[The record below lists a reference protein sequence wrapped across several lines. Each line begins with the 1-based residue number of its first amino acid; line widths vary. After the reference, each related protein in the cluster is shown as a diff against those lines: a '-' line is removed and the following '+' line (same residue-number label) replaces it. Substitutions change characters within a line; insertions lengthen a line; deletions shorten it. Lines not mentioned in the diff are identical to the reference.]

1 MNYSCYKYQK
11 YSFLKQKNMNHFNAA
26 NEIQD
31 LQYFGE
37 FGGVNPSISDSST
50 YTFLSA
56 KTMFD
61 TFEGNAEGCYLY
73 SRHSSPM
80 NLYLS
85 EALAKM
91 ENTEAANVTA
101 SGMGAITS
109 VLMQVCKSGDHIIS
123 SRTIYGGTYAF
134 MKNFLPPFQI
144 ETSFV
149 DINNFE
155 SIENAINEN
164 TKIIYCESVSNPLL
178 EVADLRKLSEICKKH
193 NLKLI
198 VDNTFSPLTISPTLL
213 GADIVIHSLTKFIN
227 GSSDTVGG
235 VYCGSQEFINDTKNV
250 NNGACMLLGP
260 TMDSFRS
267 ASILKNLR
275 TLHIRMKQ
283 HSHNALF
290 LAEKFEE
297 NGLKVSYPGLKSHKN
312 HELMKSM
319 MHEEYGFGGLLTLD
333 AGTTD
338 KANELMEM
346 MQQENLG
353 YLAVSLGFYKTLF
366 SCSGSSTSSE
376 IPEEEREEMG
386 ISDGLIRFSIGL
398 DHDIERTYEKM
409 KECMLKTGVL
419 NHETISSIF

>member
-1 MNYSCYKYQK
+1 MNQ
-11 YSFLKQKNMNHFNAA
+11 FNAA

-61 TFEGNAEGCYLY
+61 TFEGNADGCYLY

-80 NLYLS
+80 NLYLA
-85 EALAKM
+85 EALSKM

-109 VLMQVCKSGDHIIS
+109 VLMQLCKAGDHIIS

-134 MKNFLPPFQI
+134 MKNFLPPYQI
-144 ETSFV
+144 ETTFV

-155 SIENAINEN
+155 SIENSINPN
-164 TKIIYCESVSNPLL
+164 TKIIYCETVSNPLL

-193 NLKLI
+193 NLKLV

-213 GADIVIHSLTKFIN
+213 GADVVIHSLTKFIN

-235 VYCGSQEFINDTKNV
+235 VYCGTQEFINDTKNV
-250 NNGACMLLGP
+250 NTGACMLLGP

-283 HSHNALF
+283 HSYNALF
-290 LAEKFEE
+290 LAERFEQD
-297 NGLKVSYPGLKSHKN
+297 GLKISYPGLPSHKN

-319 MHEEYGFGGLLTLD
+319 MHEEFGFGGLLTLD
-333 AGTTD
+333 AGTTE
-338 KANELMEM
+338 KANELMEL

-376 IPEEEREEMG
+376 IPEEEREAMG

-419 NHETISSIF
+419 QLEPSL

>member
-1 MNYSCYKYQK
+1 MKD
-11 YSFLKQKNMNHFNAA
+11 FNAA

-61 TFEGNAEGCYLY
+61 TFEGNADGCYLY

-85 EALAKM
+85 QALAKM

-109 VLMQVCKSGDHIIS
+109 VLLQVCKSGDHIIS

-134 MKNFLPPFQI
+134 LKNFLPSFQI
-144 ETSFV
+144 DTTFV
-149 DINNFE
+149 DINNVE
-155 SIENAINEN
+155 SIEHAIQKN

-178 EVADLRKLSEICKKH
+178 EVADLRKLSAICKKH

-198 VDNTFSPLTISPTLL
+198 VDNTFSPLSISPIVL

-235 VYCGSQEFINDTKNV
+235 VYCGTQEFINDTKNV
-250 NNGACMLLGP
+250 NTGACMLLGP
-260 TMDSFRS
+260 TMDSLRS
-267 ASILKNLR
+267 SSILKNLR

-283 HSHNALF
+283 HSHNAMY
-290 LAEKFEE
+290 LAERFEKD
-297 NGLKVSYPGLKSHKN
+297 GLKVSYPGLKSHKN

-333 AGTTD
+333 AGTTE
-338 KANELMEM
+338 KANELMEL

-376 IPEEEREEMG
+376 IPEEERATMG

-419 NHETISSIF
+419 NHETISIF

>member
-1 MNYSCYKYQK
+1 MEN
-11 YSFLKQKNMNHFNAA
+11 FNAA

-80 NLYLS
+80 NLYLAQ
-85 EALAKM
+85 ALAKM

-134 MKNFLPPFQI
+134 LKNFLPPFHI
-144 ETSFV
+144 DTTFV
-149 DINNFE
+149 DISNFE
-155 SIENAINEN
+155 SIENAITPN
-164 TKIIYCESVSNPLL
+164 TKVIYCESVSNPLL

-198 VDNTFSPLTISPTLL
+198 VDNTFSPLSVSPTLL

-235 VYCGSQEFINDTKNV
+235 VYCGTQEFINDTKNV

-283 HSHNALF
+283 HSHNAMY
-290 LAEKFEE
+290 LAERFEKD
-297 NGLKVSYPGLKSHKN
+297 GLKVSYPGLKSHKD

-319 MHEEYGFGGLLTLD
+319 MYEEYGYGGLLTVD

-346 MQQENLG
+346 MQRENLG

-376 IPEEEREEMG
+376 IPEEEREAMG

-398 DHDIERTYEKM
+398 DHDIARTYEKM
-409 KECMLKTGVL
+409 RECMLKTGVL
-419 NHETISSIF
+419 NHETLYIS

>member
-1 MNYSCYKYQK
+1 MEN
-11 YSFLKQKNMNHFNAA
+11 FNAA

-80 NLYLS
+80 NLYLAQ
-85 EALAKM
+85 ALAKM

-109 VLMQVCKSGDHIIS
+109 VLMQICKSGDHIIS

-134 MKNFLPPFQI
+134 LKNFLPPFHI
-144 ETSFV
+144 ETTFV
-149 DINNFE
+149 DISNFE
-155 SIENAINEN
+155 SIENAITPN
-164 TKIIYCESVSNPLL
+164 TKVIYCESVSNPLL
-178 EVADLRKLSEICKKH
+178 EVADLRRLSAICKKH

-198 VDNTFSPLTISPTLL
+198 VDNTFSPLSVSPTLL

-283 HSHNALF
+283 HSHNAMY
-290 LAEKFEE
+290 LAERFEKD
-297 NGLKVSYPGLKSHKN
+297 GLKVSYPGLKSHKD
-312 HELMKSM
+312 HKLMKSM
-319 MHEEYGFGGLLTLD
+319 MHEEYGFGGLLTID
-333 AGTTD
+333 AGTTE

-376 IPEEEREEMG
+376 IPEEEREAMG

-398 DHDIERTYEKM
+398 DHDIARTYEKM
-409 KECMLKTGVL
+409 RECMLKTGVL
-419 NHETISSIF
+419 NHETLFIS